1 MLDSPA
7 RASAPAPHAPTASAR
22 RRPLTRGRRAGL
34 ALLVAAVGA
43 GVAGCSPTI
52 NVPAGEDAGNPLC
65 ARTVLMV
72 PAEVGGLPKVKA
84 SSQATAA
91 WGEPGAA
98 ITLRC
103 GVAQP
108 AVGVG
113 NCQEIIVPVGGVDT
127 PFDWITSSDEKGW
140 TFTTYGREP
149 AVSVQVPASIEGQS
163 TAPLVDLA
171 GAVNEIPVTK
181 RCV

>member
-1 MLDSPA
+1 MA
-7 RASAPAPHAPTASAR
+7 
-22 RRPLTRGRRAGL
+22 
-34 ALLVAAVGA
+34 VVGA
-43 GVAGCSPTI
+43 LGACTPTI
-52 NVPAGEDAGNPLC
+52 DVPAGVDAANPLC
-65 ARTVLMV
+65 AKTVLV
-72 PAEVGGLPKVKA
+72 TPTEVGGLPKVKA

-103 GVAQP
+103 GVEQP
-108 AVGVG
+108 AIGVG
-113 NCQEIIVPVGGVDT
+113 NCQEIVVRIGGVET
-127 PFDWITSSDEKGW
+127 SFDWITDSDENGW

-149 AVSVQVPASIEGQS
+149 AVAVQVPASVEGQP

-171 GAVNEIPVTK
+171 GAVNELPVTK